1 MSRTTVRYSEAFKL
15 NVVEELRQGRFGS
28 PHEAG
33 LAHGIGR
40 GTVSRWLRQYGSEEL
55 LAKVVRV
62 EKRGEPGEI
71 KCLKARVRKLETS
84 LADAHMDGALAD
96 AFLEMLGEHTDT
108 DIEAFK
114 KKHAATALGGHTRN
128 SMASEA

>member
-55 LAKVVRV
+55 LAKVVR
-62 EKRGEPGEI
+62 
-71 KCLKARVRKLETS
+71 
-84 LADAHMDGALAD
+84 
-96 AFLEMLGEHTDT
+96 
-108 DIEAFK
+108 
-114 KKHAATALGGHTRN
+114 HAATALGGHTRN